1 MVIYRGPAYK
11 YKPIKEQDHVS
22 VIPESDKLLQKKKGG
37 KKRVLIIR
45 RTMF

>member
-22 VIPESDKLLQKKKGG
+22 VIPESDKLLQKNNGE
-37 KKRVLIIR
+37 KREY
-45 RTMF
+45 